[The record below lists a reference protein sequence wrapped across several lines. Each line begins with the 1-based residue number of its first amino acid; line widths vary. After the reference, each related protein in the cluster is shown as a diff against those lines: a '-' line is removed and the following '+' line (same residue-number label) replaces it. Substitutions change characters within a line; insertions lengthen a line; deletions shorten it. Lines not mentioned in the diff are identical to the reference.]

1 MNPVTFRPFQAGD
14 EVAFRELNEA
24 WISQYFSI
32 EPKDLEVLGDPV
44 EHILRPGGEI
54 VLALLGDRIVGCCA
68 LLAMADGGFELGKM
82 AVAKECRGRGVG
94 KAMLAH
100 AIGRAR
106 ALGAPR
112 IYLETNTILPNAIHL
127 YESQGFSHLP
137 AERVRRS
144 PYARSNL
151 YMEMFLEGGSAK

>member
-1 MNPVTFRPFQAGD
+1 MKSLTFRPFQSGD
-14 EVAFRELNEA
+14 AAAFRQLNEA
-24 WISQYFSI
+24 WITQYFSL
-32 EPKDLEVLGDPV
+32 EPIDRDVLGDPV

-54 VLALLGDRIVGCCA
+54 VLALLGDRVVGCCA
-68 LLAMADGGFELGKM
+68 LLAMDGGGFELGKM
-82 AVAKECRGRGVG
+82 AVAEDCRGRGIG
-94 KAMLAH
+94 KTMLAH
-100 AIGRAR
+100 VIERAR

-127 YESQGFSHLP
+127 YESHGFSHLP

-151 YMEMFLEGGSAK
+151 YMEMFLERGSEK